1 MNNVLIVGLGLIGG
15 SIAKALK
22 ASKNDLNVYGFD
34 KSEAVLKAAIGD
46 ETINSYINIDDDFD
60 SIKDNKIDLIIICTP
75 LSITVEILDLLESK
89 SIFNTNV
96 TITEVSSSKLLIEEK
111 FGKLKNVVLSHPMTG
126 SDQAGYQ
133 ASIENLFHNKKTILI
148 NSDYAEEEHVNKV
161 GNFWKLLGSSVSS
174 MSVAE
179 HESAMAF
186 ASHLPHLIS
195 FALVNS
201 IMIEDD
207 INISSFAAGG
217 LKEFLRIA
225 GSDPKMWADIFA
237 SNKHEI
243 RRSIK
248 TFKNSLDV
256 LEQKFSNEDDLEHA
270 IMQIKKYKDSSF

>member
-1 MNNVLIVGLGLIGG
+1 MIV
-15 SIAKALK
+15 SSAIAKALK

-34 KSEAVLKAAIGD
+34 KSEAVLKAAIDD
-46 ETINSYINIDDDFD
+46 ETINNYINIDDDFD
-60 SIKDNKIDLIIICTP
+60 SIKDNQIDFIIICTP
-75 LSITVEILDLLESK
+75 LSITIEILDLLESK
-89 SIFNTNV
+89 RIFNTNV
-96 TITEVSSSKLLIEEK
+96 TITEVSSSKILIEEK

-126 SDQAGYQ
+126 SDQAGYK
-133 ASIENLFHNKKTILI
+133 ASIENLFHNKKAILI
-148 NSDYAEEEHVNKV
+148 NSNYAEEEHVNKV

-174 MSVAE
+174 MNVTE

-248 TFKNSLDV
+248 SFKNSLDV
-256 LEQKFSNEDDLEHA
+256 LEQKFLNESELEHA

>member
-126 SDQAGYQ
+126 SEQAGYQ
-133 ASIENLFHNKKTILI
+133 ASIENLFHNKKAILI
-148 NSDYAEEEHVNKV
+148 NEEEHVNKV
-161 GNFWKLLGSSVSS
+161 VNFWKLLGSSVSS
-174 MSVAE
+174 MSVTE

-225 GSDPKMWADIFA
+225 GSDPKMWTDIFV

-243 RRSIK
+243 TRSIES
-248 TFKNSLDV
+248 FKNSLDV
-256 LEQKFSNEDDLEHA
+256 LEQKFLDEDELEHA
-270 IMQIKKYKDSSF
+270 IMQIKKFKDSSF